1 MKSKMGLTLNEW
13 GPSAWNML
21 HVVAHSF
28 PSSPTDEHRQHM
40 HNFLHL
46 FALHL
51 PCPSCRE
58 HFTDLLKRN
67 IPEATADA
75 FRSRDSL
82 VMFMNDAHN
91 EVNRRLG
98 KREFSLTEHYA
109 IYRPREYAKPPD
121 TSCLVP
127 LCVVA
132 IACASIYLYNGN
144 RRTRVSQW

>member
-1 MKSKMGLTLNEW
+1 
-13 GPSAWNML
+13 
-21 HVVAHSF
+21 
-28 PSSPTDEHRQHM
+28 M

-46 FALHL
+46 FAIHL

-58 HFTDLLKRN
+58 HFVELLKRN

-82 VMFMNDAHN
+82 VMFMNDVHN

-109 IYRPREYAKPPD
+109 IYRPREYTTHPGKSCMIPL
-121 TSCLVP
+121 CLVT
-127 LCVVA
+127 
-132 IACASIYLYNGN
+132 ITCAAFCLYNGN
-144 RRTRVSQW
+144 RRTRVLQW